1 MTSKRTVI
9 ISSELTSFIGRGA
22 CDLSA
27 LPAAPLILGFGDIG
41 EPAVSVMTPRAL
53 DSDDLVILAI
63 SRAACRRMFGLV
75 PKAGGRWYL
84 PADLRGVGR
93 AVMAVEGDGEAA
105 TLLRTARS
113 LELLCQLFDSLKAGR
128 MVEARGKTTLSEREI
143 ALVAAA
149 HELVLEGWQDKLTV
163 DGIARRFGLG
173 KAKLT
178 QGFHELYR
186 CTVAEAVSISPAGG
200 NFTGDYQVKFDMWIN
215 ANGPFPGG
223 GGGSTEFFTAGVGT
237 TGDHLQWASANAASN
252 MPAGCSPKATCRLPS
267 SAIVAVIRAMRAS
280 LAPSPAVSGWRRP
293 NYAAAR
299 TSAKVQHKAN
309 GLAGAA
315 GLEPATLGF
324 GDRCS
329 TN

>member
-186 CTVAEAVSISPAGG
+186 CTVAEAVS
-200 NFTGDYQVKFDMWIN
+200 
-215 ANGPFPGG
+215 
-223 GGGSTEFFTAGVGT
+223 ER
-237 TGDHLQWASANAASN
+237 
-252 MPAGCSPKATCRLPS
+252 RLEHARRLLAESDLPV
-267 SAIVAVIRAMRAS
+267 AIVGYRSGYTSNASFTRAFTRRFGMAPTELRRRANKRQS
-280 LAPSPAVSGWRRP
+280 
-293 NYAAAR
+293 AA
-299 TSAKVQHKAN
+299 
-309 GLAGAA
+309 
-315 GLEPATLGF
+315 
-324 GDRCS
+324 
-329 TN
+329 